1 MGDAQLRILVLLIAL
16 LFLEVARST
25 NVRNFFRTSFGQA
38 ENSLSA
44 GHGSPSAQTSLDWHL
59 AAYWGV
65 AAIILITVAGQY
77 PTFATYLLSLVIIEE
92 LLVHWSDFAHY
103 LAPPTK

>member
-1 MGDAQLRILVLLIAL
+1 MGDNQIRIIIMLIAL
-16 LFLEVARST
+16 LFLEVARSA

-38 ENSLSA
+38 ETSLAS
-44 GHGSPSAQTSLDWHL
+44 GHGNPSAQTSLDWHL

-65 AAIILITVAGQY
+65 AAIILITLGGQY
-77 PTFATYLLSLVIIEE
+77 PTFTTYLLSLIIIEE
-92 LLVHWSDFAHY
+92 ILVHWHDLTHY